1 MNEQPYI
8 LSRLR
13 CNELLRDCYGKESAG
28 DLVMLPARELESLIR
43 EVKAYRNDPRDKSND
58 YWTRQ
63 RRTQKAKDKAG
74 VR

>member
-1 MNEQPYI
+1 MDRPLI
-8 LSRLR
+8 LEHRR

-43 EVKAYRNDPRDKSND
+43 EVKSYRNDPRDKSND